1 MIQNQNPMKPSISLV
16 SENGNSIAEFSVF
29 GGSVTNL
36 SLFERT
42 LIPRPGIEDPV
53 SAVFGSILAPWPNRL
68 ADGAFDLDGITHR
81 FGPLDKDSNLN
92 HGLLLRTPLS
102 FELAESAITFQHRFS
117 ESDFGFE
124 IDFYF
129 GYRLTEHGFEG
140 WATAENIGTNR
151 APFAVGFHPYFKI
164 PGKSKLTANVTKA
177 FQTNA
182 RMLPVSEAEIPS
194 LEIELPE
201 RSILDNGFYGK
212 GWTLQLIGE
221 EFGFEITQQ
230 NLDHLMLYRPS
241 PSLFED
247 GSEGIAIEP
256 QSAPANAFNS
266 ELEQHLLEPGEKRDY
281 AFQIR
286 MLG

>member
-1 MIQNQNPMKPSISLV
+1 MKQNQNPMKPSISLA

-36 SLFERT
+36 SLFENT
-42 LIPRPGIEDPV
+42 LVPRPGIEDPV

-68 ADGAFDLDGITHR
+68 ADGSFELHGKHE
-81 FGPLDKDSNLN
+81 FGPLDSDSNLN
-92 HGLLLRTPLS
+92 HGLLLRTPL
-102 FELAESAITFQHRFS
+102 EYDLEESEITFHHKFS
-117 ESDFGFE
+117 ATDYGFD
-124 IDFYF
+124 IDFRF
-129 GYRLTEHGFEG
+129 GYRLTLQGFEG
-140 WATAENIGTNR
+140 WASAENLGTSK

-164 PGKSKLTANVTKA
+164 PGKSRLKASVTKA
-177 FQTNA
+177 FQTDS
-182 RMLPVSEAEIPS
+182 RMLPVSEREIS
-194 LEIELPE
+194 GLELDLPDVTQ
-201 RSILDNGFYGK
+201 LDNGFYGK
-212 GWTLQLIGE
+212 NWSLTLVGE

-241 PSLFED
+241 PLLFED

-266 ELEQHLLEPGEKRDY
+266 ELDQHILVPGEKREY

>member
-1 MIQNQNPMKPSISLV
+1 MKQNQNPMEPRISLA

-36 SLFERT
+36 SLFENI

-53 SAVFGSILAPWPNRL
+53 SSVFGSILAPWPNRL
-68 ADGAFDLDGITHR
+68 ADGSFELDGNHS
-81 FGPLDKDSNLN
+81 FGPLDDDSNLN
-92 HGLLLRTPLS
+92 HGLLLRTPLEY
-102 FELAESAITFQHRFS
+102 ELEESAMTFHHRFS
-117 ESDFGFE
+117 SSDYGFD
-124 IDFYF
+124 IDFAF
-129 GYRLTEHGFEG
+129 GYRLTEQGLEA
-140 WATAENIGTNR
+140 WATAENIGVHR

-164 PGKSKLTANVTKA
+164 PGKSTLKASVTKA
-177 FQTNA
+177 FQTDS
-182 RMLPVSEAEIPS
+182 RMLPVSETEVS
-194 LEIELPE
+194 GLELDLPDVTQ
-201 RSILDNGFYGK
+201 LDNGFYGK
-212 GWTLQLIGE
+212 NWTLTLVGE

-256 QSAPANAFNS
+256 QSAPANAFNFEIS
-266 ELEQHLLEPGEKRDY
+266 EHILLPGEKRSY